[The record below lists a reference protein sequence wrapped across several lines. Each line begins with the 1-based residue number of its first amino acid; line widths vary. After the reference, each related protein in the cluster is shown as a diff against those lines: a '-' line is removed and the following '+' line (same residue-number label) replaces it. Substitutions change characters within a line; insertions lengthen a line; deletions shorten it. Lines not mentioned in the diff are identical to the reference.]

1 MATIQPHQQRSPGHR
16 ATIGPNILSKMLQ
29 LERQSKV
36 RCNPAPYR
44 LTPLPG
50 NDCLCHWEVWAQEVS
65 ALLKFV
71 VKSKPADLHDSQQR
85 RSYATGS
92 GSPEEQKPLPFTPPT
107 TLTAEAAP
115 ATTFP
120 PSARPPPPTSF
131 TRRSQTMP
139 ILQADMKASEK
150 DKPSLTIDL
159 AATRD
164 GDAETST
171 IRSEICLS
179 PSWSDHGEKERKKAK
194 KLRDKE
200 KKKREEEK
208 KEAEKKLK
216 KEEEKQKAA
225 AAKASKRDGRLNKR
239 PPPAAMDTQRMP
251 TELRRNSFISF
262 KSGQSSRETSRP
274 SSRERRRMSGV
285 SIGSSRSQQRSQS
298 SPPTSTEIDGV
309 AYDDW
314 QPVVSTAAPQL
325 PALHGISWNSRNG
338 SSNGSKTNSWGSD
351 ASYAKELAQFTM
363 VTNRLNRRSPNTSP
377 QQASFNES
385 SRHPD
390 EAFAAARPLLRSQ
403 TDYNIATVSHDSPVV
418 KEVERAL
425 ADRRA
430 SSDRTVNNQPDVQ
443 RQQQSSSMTS
453 QAPEM
458 RRNTHIESPVTKAS
472 ARESQSTAHRSEQKP
487 NVNPLQSHPV
497 QRSSLDGSSYV
508 HRQRMYQQQRSLAGF
523 QEEEAVRD
531 ANRTVEEE
539 TASPNGAETQPH
551 FTPEAEHSKQ
561 ESKPTLREQVTPPQ
575 DLHSSD
581 EQNDQYHAF
590 LRESQDMETAK
601 KSQQQPAS
609 KMDRILGFGRRPK
622 PVKQTSTATKKSAGS
637 GGSETMVPSQLPS
650 LEIPRQET
658 NPMRPSKT
666 ERVLGDPQSS
676 ASPQTPKAR
685 SKLSRAVVDKEV
697 SPKAKDRSPVQKGAR
712 ASQAAAVIKQSP
724 PRETDATQV
733 QGQVSKPQATVENG
747 RDVEQTQLVRSHSR
761 TRTSSSQLLNDNI
774 SMVRAVSRST
784 TAPVLPTINL
794 QPLQA
799 SSSDDL
805 IAAAPSNK
813 PTPPGSPTK
822 VQALTNVR
830 DTTPRVKGPRSPT
843 RSKLPARI
851 EPEVVI
857 ESVNSE
863 GIVRKTSLKRPR
875 SNPQLQSV
883 TPTPPMPSLDFLPQL
898 KHQPLTKPKPR
909 SSFIPPK
916 NPDGIRPPSNQFP
929 VPAAVQ
935 ANTIPNNHSAPNLA
949 PGRSWGHHR
958 QSGSSSET
966 ALTQMDPRREL
977 GKRMSTLGPFSYA
990 GAEKELDKP
999 MAKMFVICCH
1009 CRFWHDLPSKIYAAM
1024 AVPKTLQREKGQL
1037 MMGGEAGRE
1046 EAMLDT
1052 MVQCP
1057 WCNHAMSTACCAGWT
1072 AVVYLHERH
1081 H

>member
-1 MATIQPHQQRSPGHR
+1 M
-16 ATIGPNILSKMLQ
+16 K
-29 LERQSKV
+29 
-36 RCNPAPYR
+36 
-44 LTPLPG
+44 TP
-50 NDCLCHWEVWAQEVS
+50 
-65 ALLKFV
+65 
-71 VKSKPADLHDSQQR
+71 
-85 RSYATGS
+85 
-92 GSPEEQKPLPFTPPT
+92 
-107 TLTAEAAP
+107 
-115 ATTFP
+115 
-120 PSARPPPPTSF
+120 
-131 TRRSQTMP
+131 
-139 ILQADMKASEK
+139 EK

-159 AATRD
+159 TATRD
-164 GDAETST
+164 GDGETST
-171 IRSEICLS
+171 IRSDICLS

-194 KLRDKE
+194 KLREKE

-216 KEEEKQKAA
+216 KEEEKQRAA

-239 PPPAAMDTQRMP
+239 PPPAAMETQRMP

-274 SSRERRRMSGV
+274 SSRERRRMSGI
-285 SIGSSRSQQRSQS
+285 SIESSRSQQRSQS
-298 SPPTSTEIDGV
+298 SPPTSTEIHGV
-309 AYDDW
+309 AFEDW

-325 PALHGISWNSRNG
+325 PALHGISWHSRNG
-338 SSNGSKTNSWGSD
+338 SSNASKTNSWGSD

-363 VTNRLNRRSPNTSP
+363 VTNRLNRRSPGNSP

-385 SRHPD
+385 LKHAS
-390 EAFAAARPLLRSQ
+390 EALAPTHPLLRSQ
-403 TDYNIATVSHDSPVV
+403 TDYDITTLSHDSPVF
-418 KEVERAL
+418 KEAEGAL
-425 ADRRA
+425 ADRRGLG
-430 SSDRTVNNQPDVQ
+430 DRAANNQPDV
-443 RQQQSSSMTS
+443 RRHQQSSSMS
-453 QAPEM
+453 SRAPEM
-458 RRNTHIESPVTKAS
+458 RRNTQIEDPINKPST
-472 ARESQSTAHRSEQKP
+472 RESQSTAHQSEQRP
-487 NVNPLQSHPV
+487 SANPLQLHPV
-497 QRSSLDGSSYV
+497 QRPSLDGSSYV

-523 QEEEAVRD
+523 QEEQAVRD
-531 ANRTVEEE
+531 ANRAVGEE
-539 TASPNGAETQPH
+539 AVSPNQDEVQPYSV
-551 FTPEAEHSKQ
+551 PEAEHSKQ
-561 ESKPTLREQVTPPQ
+561 ESKPTLGEQVSPAQ

-581 EQNDQYHAF
+581 EHNDQYHAF
-590 LRESQDMETAK
+590 LRESQDLETAK

-622 PVKQTSTATKKSAGS
+622 PAKQASIATKKSGGS

-650 LEIPRQET
+650 LEIPRQEI
-658 NPMRPSKT
+658 NPVRPSKT
-666 ERVLGDPQSS
+666 ERVFGEPHNS

-685 SKLSRAVVDKEV
+685 SKLSQAIIDKEI
-697 SPKAKDRSPVQKGAR
+697 SPKAKERSPVQKSAR
-712 ASQAAAVIKQSP
+712 VSQAAAVVKNLS
-724 PRETDATQV
+724 PREKEAAQI
-733 QGQVSKPQATVENG
+733 QSQVSKPQATIENA

-774 SMVRAVSRST
+774 SMVRAVPRST

-794 QPLQA
+794 QPFQG
-799 SSSDDL
+799 SSPDDL
-805 IAAAPSNK
+805 TAAARSNK
-813 PTPPGSPTK
+813 TTPPGSPTN
-822 VQALTNVR
+822 VQTLTNAR
-830 DTTPRVKGPRSPT
+830 DKSPRVKGPRSPT
-843 RSKLPARI
+843 RSKPPARI
-851 EPEVVI
+851 EPEVI
-857 ESVNSE
+857 IQSVNSE

-909 SSFIPPK
+909 SSFIPSR
-916 NPDGIRPPSNQFP
+916 NSDSTRPSSNQFP

-935 ANTIPNNHSAPNLA
+935 AKANPTNNSAPNLA
-949 PGRSWGHHR
+949 PGRSWGHRPASH
-958 QSGSSSET
+958 QGSSGSET

-990 GAEKELDKP
+990 GTEKELDKP

-1024 AVPKTLQREKGQL
+1024 AGPMALQREKGQL
-1037 MMGGEAGRE
+1037 MREGGKGGGVE

>member
-1 MATIQPHQQRSPGHR
+1 M
-16 ATIGPNILSKMLQ
+16 K
-29 LERQSKV
+29 
-36 RCNPAPYR
+36 
-44 LTPLPG
+44 TP
-50 NDCLCHWEVWAQEVS
+50 
-65 ALLKFV
+65 
-71 VKSKPADLHDSQQR
+71 
-85 RSYATGS
+85 
-92 GSPEEQKPLPFTPPT
+92 
-107 TLTAEAAP
+107 
-115 ATTFP
+115 
-120 PSARPPPPTSF
+120 
-131 TRRSQTMP
+131 
-139 ILQADMKASEK
+139 EK

-171 IRSEICLS
+171 IRSDICLS

-194 KLRDKE
+194 KLREKE

-225 AAKASKRDGRLNKR
+225 AAKATKRDGRLNKR
-239 PPPAAMDTQRMP
+239 PPPAAMETQRMP

-274 SSRERRRMSGV
+274 SSRERRRMSAISV
-285 SIGSSRSQQRSQS
+285 GSSRSQQRSQS

-309 AYDDW
+309 ASEEW

-325 PALHGISWNSRNG
+325 PALHGISWHSRNG

-363 VTNRLNRRSPNTSP
+363 VTNRLTRRSPNTSP
-377 QQASFNES
+377 LQASFNES
-385 SRHPD
+385 SRHPN
-390 EAFAAARPLLRSQ
+390 EALAPSRPLLRSQ
-403 TDYNIATVSHDSPVV
+403 TDYDITTVSHDSPVV

-425 ADRRA
+425 ADRRSLGDGA
-430 SSDRTVNNQPDVQ
+430 VNNQPDVR
-443 RQQQSSSMTS
+443 RQQQSSSMSS
-453 QAPEM
+453 QAPDM
-458 RRNTHIESPVTKAS
+458 RRNTHIEGPVTKAS
-472 ARESQSTAHRSEQKP
+472 AWESQPTAHRSEQKP
-487 NVNPLQSHPV
+487 SVNPLQSHPI

-539 TASPNGAETQPH
+539 AASPNRDEAQ
-551 FTPEAEHSKQ
+551 FNSDPEAGRSRQ

-581 EQNDQYHAF
+581 EQHDQYHAF
-590 LRESQDMETAK
+590 LRESQDMETVK

-622 PVKQTSTATKKSAGS
+622 PVKQTSIATKKSGGS

-658 NPMRPSKT
+658 NPVRPSKT
-666 ERVLGDPQSS
+666 ERVLGEPHNS

-685 SKLSRAVVDKEV
+685 SKLSQAVVDKEV
-697 SPKAKDRSPVQKGAR
+697 SPKAKEKSPIQKGSR
-712 ASQAAAVIKQSP
+712 ASQAAAVVKAPP
-724 PRETDATQV
+724 PREKEATQT
-733 QGQVSKPQATVENG
+733 QSQSSKPQATVENA

-774 SMVRAVSRST
+774 SMVRAISRST

-799 SSSDDL
+799 NISDTST
-805 IAAAPSNK
+805 AAAPSGK
-813 PTPPGSPTK
+813 TTPPGSPTN
-822 VQALTNVR
+822 VQTLTNVR
-830 DTTPRVKGPRSPT
+830 DNSPRVKGPRSPP
-843 RSKLPARI
+843 RSKPPARI

-857 ESVNSE
+857 QSVNGE

-909 SSFIPPK
+909 TSFIPPK

-935 ANTIPNNHSAPNLA
+935 ANAIPTNKSAPNLA
-949 PGRSWGHHR
+949 PGRSWGHR
-958 QSGSSSET
+958 PSSGSET

-999 MAKMFVICCH
+999 MAKMFVICCN

-1037 MMGGEAGRE
+1037 IGEGAKGVKGGKGEGGVGVE

-1057 WCNHAMSTACCAGWT
+1057 WCNHAMSTTCCAGWT
-1072 AVVYLHERH
+1072 TVVYLHERH